1 MQLLNQKL
9 GEYFQSSANALD
21 ILILRIL
28 DLLHPEISSKQLRI
42 ELDLDRVC
50 LSTITADVR
59 TAISGMMFNFIHS
72 AREGSDIAITLI
84 DSPGIDTPGHW
95 EFEICD
101 LSEPCDKQWP
111 SSDRFGNCDMTSR
124 PGGDTSHR
132 SDASSNLSLALAAAK
147 RCGGNVEAWH
157 CPQGGIAMILIVPK
171 TKADLVT
178 A

>member
-9 GEYFQSSANALD
+9 GEYFQSSANALN
-21 ILILRIL
+21 ILILRII

-42 ELDLDRVC
+42 ELDLDRVH
-50 LSTITADVR
+50 LSAISADVR

-72 AREGSDIAITLI
+72 AREGSEIAITLI
-84 DSPGIDTPGHW
+84 DSPGIETPGHW

-101 LSEPCDKQWP
+101 LSEPCDKRWP
-111 SSDRFGNCDMTSR
+111 SADRFGNCDVTSQTGWNTSR
-124 PGGDTSHR
+124 R
-132 SDASSNLSLALAAAK
+132 ADASSNLSLALSAAK

-171 TKADLVT
+171 TKADLV
-178 A
+178 AA